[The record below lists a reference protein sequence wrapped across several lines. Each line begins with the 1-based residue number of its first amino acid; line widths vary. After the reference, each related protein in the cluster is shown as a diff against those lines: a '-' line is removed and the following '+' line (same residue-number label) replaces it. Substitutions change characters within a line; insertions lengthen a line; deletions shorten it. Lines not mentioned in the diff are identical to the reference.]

1 MRRKQGK
8 KKKTRKKEEKRGE
21 KKRRKKKRFFLKTR
35 TRLPLKSDAWGL
47 KNVFPPT
54 RRVIVSLYARSLRE
68 WKSDLRCPGFLSRNF
83 CTPYLAILNFAQFF
97 RISHSFL
104 IAFSCFSR
112 FFASVF
118 GFSHSFLIAFWSKN
132 RKNFLALRARK
143 YEKAMQINAFLCVFV
158 LSVVRSV
165 VWESWPQ
172 LGGSWLILFVGLP
185 LRLARRK
192 DAPS

>member
-1 MRRKQGK
+1 MHFSMHFSMDFSMYFSIDFSMHFPMDSGSNRHPNNKNIHA
-8 KKKTRKKEEKRGE
+8 KKTRKKEENKEKRRKKGE
-21 KKRRKKKRFFLKTR
+21 KKRTKKKEDFFLKTR
-35 TRLPLKSDAWGL
+35 TRLPLKSDARGL

-132 RKNFLALRARK
+132 RKNFLALRASQN
-143 YEKAMQINAFLCVFV
+143 EKAMKIKAF
-158 LSVVRSV
+158 
-165 VWESWPQ
+165 
-172 LGGSWLILFVGLP
+172 
-185 LRLARRK
+185 
-192 DAPS
+192 